1 MKQETNNKD
10 GQQKK
15 KWFSEKTNKI
25 DKTGK
30 MDLKFYI
37 NN

>member
-1 MKQETNNKD
+1 MS
-10 GQQKK
+10 QQKK
-15 KWFSEKTNKI
+15 NWFPWKTNKI
-25 DKTGK
+25 DKTLPK